1 MRQGMSGRRRWLGAG
16 GLVVLA
22 TALAGCAGLG
32 SGPRT
37 VEVSE
42 ARLVALMSRSF
53 PRSQRYL
60 DLFDVTL
67 GTPRVRLIPE
77 QNRIGTELAYSLGS
91 SVLSER
97 QMQGTLGLTYG
108 LRFEPS
114 DATVRLAG
122 VKVERFDLSGLP
134 KAYAGRAHQL
144 GALLA
149 ENLFRDLVVHRLD
162 AAEVRRLEGRGLK
175 PGALSVVPGGLR
187 LQLEP
192 ADGAASRAQQVR

>member
-1 MRQGMSGRRRWLGAG
+1 MSGRRRWLGAG

-42 ARLVALMSRSF
+42 ARLLALMSRSF

-67 GTPRVRLIPE
+67 NAPRVRLIPA

-97 QMQGTLGLTYG
+97 QMKGTLGLSYG

-122 VKVERFDLSGLP
+122 VKVERFDLDGLP
-134 KAYAGRAHQL
+134 RAYASRAGQL

-149 ENLFRDLVVHRLD
+149 QNLFQDLVVHRLD
-162 AAEVRRLEGRGLK
+162 AAEVRRLEGRGLR

-187 LQLEP
+187 LQLDP
-192 ADGAASRAQQVR
+192 VDAPVPQAQRVR

>member
-1 MRQGMSGRRRWLGAG
+1 M
-16 GLVVLA
+16 VLA

-42 ARLVALMSRSF
+42 ARLLALMSRSF

-67 GTPRVRLIPE
+67 NAPRVRLIPA

-97 QMQGTLGLTYG
+97 QMKGTLGLSYG

-122 VKVERFDLSGLP
+122 VKVERFDLDGLP
-134 KAYAGRAHQL
+134 RAYASRAGQL

-149 ENLFRDLVVHRLD
+149 QNLFQDLVVHRLD
-162 AAEVRRLEGRGLK
+162 AAEVRRLEGRGLR

-187 LQLEP
+187 LQLDP
-192 ADGAASRAQQVR
+192 VDAPVPQAQRVR

>member
-192 ADGAASRAQQVR
+192 ADGAASRVQQVR

>member
-77 QNRIGTELAYSLGS
+77 QNRIGTELAYSLCS

-149 ENLFRDLVVHRLD
+149 ENLLRDLVVHRLD

>member
-1 MRQGMSGRRRWLGAG
+1 
-16 GLVVLA
+16 VVLA
-22 TALAGCAGLG
+22 TALGGCAGLG

-192 ADGAASRAQQVR
+192 AEGAASRAQQVR

>member
-1 MRQGMSGRRRWLGAG
+1 MQQVMSRRGWLGAG
-16 GLVVLA
+16 GLVLFA
-22 TALAGCAGLG
+22 TALSGCAGLG
-32 SGPRT
+32 GGPRT

-42 ARLVALMSRSF
+42 ARLVELMSRSF

-60 DLFDVTL
+60 NLFDVTL
-67 GTPRVRLIPE
+67 STPRVRLMPA

-97 QMQGTLGLTYG
+97 QMKGTLGLSYA
-108 LRFEPS
+108 LRLEPS
-114 DATVRLAG
+114 DATVRLTS

-149 ENLFRDLVVHRLD
+149 ENLFQDLVVHRLD
-162 AAEVRRLEGRGLK
+162 AADLRRLEGRGLR

-187 LQLEP
+187 LELDA
-192 ADGAASRAQQVR
+192 ADRAAPQAQQVR

>member
-149 ENLFRDLVVHRLD
+149 ENLLRDLVVHRLD

>member
-1 MRQGMSGRRRWLGAG
+1 MRVVMTRRSCLRGAG
-16 GLVVLA
+16 LAAVAGGGL
-22 TALAGCAGLG
+22 LAGCAGFG
-32 SGPRT
+32 GPRT

-42 ARLVALMSRSF
+42 AQLVALMSRSF

-67 GTPRVRLIPE
+67 GTPRVRLIPV

-114 DATVRLAG
+114 DATVLLAG

-134 KAYAGRAHQL
+134 RAYAGRAHQL

-149 ENLFRDLVVHRLD
+149 ENLFQDLVVHRLD
-162 AAEVRRLEGRGLK
+162 AADMRRLEGRGLK

-187 LQLEP
+187 LQLDP
-192 ADGAASRAQQVR
+192 VDSAPPQAQQVR